1 MSGFHNK
8 FVIILFASVFAI
20 TGCNQA
26 PSDKLEPVFSQKD
39 IDLHCKMIDI
49 YLEPYVHPDADY
61 IYTEDNAKFISKLFI
76 DFKLFPVSGVQKNL
90 LDEVIKFAESNP
102 ISISDDYKQSAL
114 IFLKSFCANT
124 KMSSLL

>member
-1 MSGFHNK
+1 MTNK

-39 IDLHCKMIDI
+39 IDRHCKLIDVF
-49 YLEPYVHPDADY
+49 LEPYVHPDPDY
-61 IYTEDNAKFISKLFI
+61 IYTEDNAKFISNLFI
-76 DFKLFPVSGVQKNL
+76 DLKLFPVSGVQKNL

-102 ISISDDYKQSAL
+102 ILISDDYKQSAL

-124 KMSSLL
+124 KMSFLL